1 MAPGRDNGDQS
12 ALAMFAAELR
22 AARAKAG
29 LSRDELAALVN
40 YSGSLIGMI
49 ETLARAPSLKLAQCL
64 DSALGTP
71 GTFERMQQH
80 LRAAPFP
87 GWFAQWPDK
96 EAEATVLRSF
106 ELVVVP
112 GLLQT
117 EDYARVVLRTR
128 VKATDDEIEE
138 MVAARM
144 KRQAVLARENPPM
157 LWVIIAEGV
166 LRCPVGGSKIMY
178 EQLAHLGGMARR
190 PNIVVQVVPLGV
202 GAHEGFRGPFTI
214 ADFAASPAV
223 AYQDTAVRGQVI
235 EDSEDLMSL
244 AVLWETLKAEALPRG
259 ASLDLI
265 GEVAQ
270 TWT

>member
-1 MAPGRDNGDQS
+1 MSAGRDNGDQS

-40 YSGSLIGMI
+40 YSGSLIGMV
-49 ETLARAPSLKLAQCL
+49 ETLARVPSLKLAQGL
-64 DSALGTP
+64 DVAFETP

-80 LRAAPFP
+80 VRAAPYP
-87 GWFAQWPDK
+87 GWFALWPEK

-128 VKATDDEIEE
+128 VKATDDEVED

-144 KRQAVLARENPPM
+144 KRQGVLARENPPM

-166 LRCPVGGSKIMY
+166 LRCPVGGGKIMND
-178 EQLAHLGGMARR
+178 QLMHLSGMARQ
-190 PNIVVQVVPLGV
+190 PNVVVQVIPLSV
-202 GAHEGFRGPFTI
+202 GAHEGFRGAFTI
-214 ADFAASPAV
+214 ADFANAPGV
-223 AYQDTAVRGQVI
+223 AYQDTAVRGQVV
-235 EDSEDLMSL
+235 EDGDDLMSL
-244 AVLWETLKAEALPRG
+244 VLLWETLKAEALPRR
-259 ASLDLI
+259 ASLELI
-265 GEVAQ
+265 EEVAE